1 MKKDR
6 GIGAWLA
13 YVAFRVVAALFHL
26 TPINVNLR
34 VARGLA
40 AGWARLSPRHLRRAE
55 EHLTLAFGESLSAG
69 DRRRIALACL
79 EHWTMF
85 AVELIRAP
93 GLINRYT
100 WHRYL
105 VPVNLEET
113 LRHLL
118 TGQGAILLTGHFGN
132 WELVGHLIAC
142 FGFPVAAVMRP
153 LDNVYLNDYLVRTRA
168 THGLALL
175 DKRGATAQAEDL
187 LRRGR
192 LVGFIA
198 DQDAGRKGIFVDFF
212 GRPASTYKS
221 IGLLAMQTR
230 VPVIVGYARRLGE
243 GFRYEVAVQR
253 IIRPQ
258 EWEAQDDPL
267 RWITQTYTREIEA
280 AARQNPPQYL
290 WIHRRWKSQPTD
302 RSNAP
307 RPGSPA

>member
-6 GIGAWLA
+6 GITAWLA
-13 YVAFRVVAALFHL
+13 YLAFRSVAALFHL
-26 TPINVNLR
+26 SPIEFNLR
-34 VARGLA
+34 IARRLA
-40 AGWARLSPRHLRRAE
+40 GGWARLSPRHLRRAE
-55 EHLTLAFGESLSAG
+55 EHLRLAFGESLSAD
-69 DRRRIALACL
+69 DRRRIARACL
-79 EHWTMF
+79 DHWTMF

-100 WHRYL
+100 WHRHL

-230 VPVIVGYARRLGE
+230 VPVIVGYARRIAE

-253 IIRPQ
+253 VIRPQ

-290 WIHRRWKSQPTD
+290 WIHRRWKSQPSD
-302 RSNAP
+302 RANAP
-307 RPGSPA
+307 RPTA